1 MAQQINKLLP
11 ALACL
16 WAVSSIY
23 SVQATDINLSGIV
36 IASACI
42 VDTGTKEQT
51 VTFQQARAV
60 DYLKVGDTSEWQDF
74 ELTLSSCPPSTTQ
87 VTALFSG
94 DADTDD
100 ATKFANSHGSATGMA
115 LEIMTRDHQTEISP
129 ADTLAVKV
137 NGNDHRAV
145 FPLSARMYTPTDRVT
160 PGEFKTVVQLNFT
173 YQ

>member
-23 SVQATDINLSGIV
+23 SVQATDINLSGTV

-100 ATKFANSHGSATGMA
+100 TTKFANSQGSATGMA

-129 ADTLAVKV
+129 AGALAVNV
-137 NGNDHRAV
+137 NSNDRRAV
-145 FPLSARMYTPTDRVT
+145 FPLSARMYTPTGHVT
-160 PGEFKTVVQLNFT
+160 SGEFKTVVQLTFT

>member
-100 ATKFANSHGSATGMA
+100 ATKFANSQGSATGMA

-137 NGNDHRAV
+137 NGNCGGTINSGSFGV
-145 FPLSARMYTPTDRVT
+145 VWKTPQALTDA
-160 PGEFKTVVQLNFT
+160 G
-173 YQ
+173 